1 MSTEKVSTEKVSTEN
16 PQLRALV
23 VDDEPPAI
31 KQMQWLL
38 NEEPLVRTVHTAA
51 NVAQARHVLDTERID
66 VVLLDIHMPG
76 HSGLDLARDLTRDRE
91 AETVP
96 ESSPQIIF
104 VTADAQPAVEAFELR
119 VRDYLL
125 KPVRAQRLHEAL
137 RRVAESSAAQPAA
150 EPQMIRVSVL
160 QGDSTLLLPIS
171 SIRWAQ
177 AQGDYARLH
186 TEEGSYLLRASLADL
201 EEQWGDYG
209 FVRIHRSHVAN
220 LNYTQRVLHRQ
231 GRMSLRVCDVEL
243 PVSRRL
249 MPHVRERLEEHR
261 LRSAPRN
268 PAKGPA

>member
-1 MSTEKVSTEKVSTEN
+1 MSTKN
-16 PQLRALV
+16 PHLRALI
-23 VDDEPPAI
+23 VDDEPLAI

-38 NEEPLVRTVHTAA
+38 NEERLVHAVHTAA

-76 HSGLDLARDLTRDRE
+76 HSGLDLARDLTRGRDPQH
-91 AETVP
+91 A
-96 ESSPQIIF
+96 PQIIF
-104 VTADAQPAVEAFELR
+104 VTADAQPAVEAFELQA
-119 VRDYLL
+119 RDYLL
-125 KPVRAQRLHEAL
+125 KPVRGQRLHEAL
-137 RRVAESSAAQPAA
+137 RRVAESSVAQPAA

-201 EEQWGDYG
+201 EEQWGDHG

-220 LNYTQRVLHRQ
+220 LHYTQRILHRQ

-249 MPHVRERLEEHR
+249 MPHVRERHEEHR
-261 LRSAPRN
+261 LRSAQRN
-268 PAKGPA
+268 PGKGAP